1 MAATMCC
8 SKLNIFGEGTML
20 GVPKLDCPSWIAL
33 LLQDNAKER
42 AVYF

>member
-1 MAATMCC
+1 MVQMAATMCC
-8 SKLNIFGEGTML
+8 SKLNMFARERFWGY
-20 GVPKLDCPSWIAL
+20 PSWIAL